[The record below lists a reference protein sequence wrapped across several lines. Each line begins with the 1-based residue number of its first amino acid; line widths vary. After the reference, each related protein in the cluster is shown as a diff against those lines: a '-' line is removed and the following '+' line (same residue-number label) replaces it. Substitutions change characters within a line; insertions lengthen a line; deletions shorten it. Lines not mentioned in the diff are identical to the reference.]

1 MLTVKVNTKN
11 FQRNV
16 VDSMKSQVPFAISHA
31 INKTMSAV
39 RKDQIKMMDQVFE
52 GGATRFTKGSAR
64 VQYSNKRN
72 LTSYLFYPGGDR
84 AYVQTLIK
92 GGKVLPKKRKLVE
105 PALTGGKAAIRLNKF
120 GNIPKGFVKKQQE
133 QKSDK
138 FFVGIPK
145 GRPKSD
151 EYYGLWRRYGKGGLD
166 KRGRARGRIK
176 LMVSMAKTE
185 RYQKPIFESSD
196 YAYQEFMAR
205 IYRQIP
211 ASFRYAR
218 RTGRKATKNL
228 RFR

>member
-1 MLTVKVNTKN
+1 MLTAKINTKG

-16 VDSMKSQVPFAISHA
+16 VDAMKSQVPFAISHA
-31 INKTMSAV
+31 INRTMSAV

-72 LTSYLFYPGGDR
+72 LTSFLFYPGGDR

-92 GGKVLPKKRKLVE
+92 GGKVIPKKKKLVE
-105 PALTGGKAAIRLNKF
+105 PAFYNGKPATRLNKF
-120 GNIPKGFVKKQQE
+120 GNIPNKFIVK
-133 QKSDK
+133 QKDK
-138 FFVGIPK
+138 KDRFFVGIPK

-151 EYYGLWRRYGKGGLD
+151 SYYGLWRRYGKGGLD
-166 KRGRARGRIK
+166 KRGRARGKIK
-176 LMVSMAKTE
+176 MMISMAK
-185 RYQKPIFESSD
+185 RQRDQKAIFHSSD
-196 YAYQEFMAR
+196 YAYEEFMAR

-218 RTGRKATKNL
+218 RSGKKSTKNL

>member
-1 MLTVKVNTKN
+1 MLAVKIDTRN

-16 VDSMKSQVPFAISHA
+16 VDSMKKQVPFAISHA

-92 GGKVLPKKRKLVE
+92 GGQVLPKGRKLVE
-105 PALTGGKAAIRLNKF
+105 PAFTSGKPATRLNKF
-120 GNIPKGFVKKQQE
+120 GNIPNKFIQSQKE
-133 QKSDK
+133 KSDK
-138 FFVGIPK
+138 FFIGIPK

-176 LMVSMAKTE
+176 LMISMAKRE
-185 RYQKPIFESSD
+185 RFQKPIFDSSD

-205 IYRQIP
+205 IYRQLP
-211 ASFRYAR
+211 ASFRYAK
-218 RTGRKATKNL
+218 RTGSKATKNL